1 MYNSTYFAKLR
12 VSRKEKGL
20 CLACG
25 KHPFPCVSCR
35 TKNKERMRR
44 IRAGIPQEEKQKSW
58 KTSRDYF
65 LTRKFGITTKDYG
78 TMLIEQH
85 SRCAICQGTSTGDKR
100 SKNFH
105 VDHCHITGKIRGLL
119 CSACNKGLGLFTDS
133 PDKLDRAIKYLL
145 KNNPNLKE

>member
-12 VSRKEKGL
+12 ASRKEKGL

-25 KHPFPCVSCR
+25 KHPFPCTPCR
-35 TKNKERMRR
+35 TKNRERMRS

-65 LTRKFGITTKDYG
+65 LKHKFGITTKDYDR
-78 TMLIEQH
+78 MLIAQNNC
-85 SRCAICQGTSTGDKR
+85 CAICKSTSKGDKR

-105 VDHCHITGKIRGLL
+105 VDHCHATGKIRGLL

-133 PDKLDRAIKYLL
+133 QDKLKGAIEYLQ
-145 KNNPNLKE
+145 K